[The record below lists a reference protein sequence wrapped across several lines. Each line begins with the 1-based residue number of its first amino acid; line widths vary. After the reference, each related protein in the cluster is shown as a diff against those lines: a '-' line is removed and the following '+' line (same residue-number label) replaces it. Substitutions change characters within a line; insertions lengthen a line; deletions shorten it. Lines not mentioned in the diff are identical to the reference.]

1 MHKSV
6 IVFTFENNT
15 TRRCLTTHDMY
26 LSWICC
32 HDPLQLYAKMGHLS
46 REETIYFMTV
56 CTERYD
62 LPGED
67 VPSPCLA
74 LQTPELCKS
83 GVLPKSDVI
92 GQKHFFALF
101 S

>member
-1 MHKSV
+1 MHKNF

-15 TRRCLTTHDMY
+15 IRRCLTTNDMY

-32 HDPLQLYAKMGHLS
+32 LDPLQLYAKMGHLS
-46 REETIYFMTV
+46 REETIYFKMTV
-56 CTERYD
+56 CTVRYD

-74 LQTPELCKS
+74 LQTPGLCKS
-83 GVLPKSDVI
+83 GVFTKSDY
-92 GQKHFFALF
+92 
-101 S
+101 